1 MFHLGLYYLLGN
13 DNFLD
18 IPVSVVSLEETKI
31 VSENLSISGISKI
44 MYDLS
49 QPLVIHEDR
58 VISPWDICMA
68 LGKN

>member
-1 MFHLGLYYLLGN
+1 MYYLLGN